1 MTDREVRR
9 LEDVYRGYAELDLP
23 GTRWGPDNRGNRAI
37 MAERERI
44 LRELLDEHGLLPLGE
59 REILEV
65 GCGTG
70 HVLAGLVDLGAREE
84 RLHGVELLEPRVE
97 LARRQQ
103 PWLDVAQGNAEHL
116 PHEDGSF
123 DLVLL
128 FVVFSSILEPA
139 MRQNVANECARVL
152 RPGGHV
158 LWYDFRYD
166 NPSNPNVRG
175 IRRGEFE
182 RLFPGFAPSL
192 RTLTLVPQVA
202 RRMGPLTQVL
212 YPVLAAVPPLRTYYM
227 ALLRKPL
234 TLRSSNAMKL

>member
-1 MTDREVRR
+1 VTEEEVRR
-9 LEDVYRGYAELDLP
+9 LEDVYRGYAEQDLA
-23 GTRWGPDNRGNRAI
+23 GTRWGAGNRGNRAI
-37 MAERERI
+37 MAERSRV

-59 REILEV
+59 REALEV

-103 PWLDVAQGNAEHL
+103 PWLDVVQGNAEDL
-116 PHEDGSF
+116 PHADESF

-128 FVVFSSILEPA
+128 FVVFSSILEPG
-139 MRQNVANECARVL
+139 MRQNVARECARVL

-175 IRRGEFE
+175 IRRGELD

-192 RTLTLVPQVA
+192 RTLTLVPQLA
-202 RRMGPLTQVL
+202 RRLGPLTELL
-212 YPVLAAVPPLRTYYM
+212 YPALAAVPPLRTYYM
-227 ALLRKPL
+227 ALLRKPP
-234 TLRSSNAMKL
+234 AP

>member
-1 MTDREVRR
+1 VTENEVRR
-9 LEDVYRGYAELDLP
+9 LEDVYRGYAEQELSV
-23 GTRWGPDNRGNRAI
+23 TRWGSGNRGNRAI
-37 MAERERI
+37 MAERSRV
-44 LRELLDEHGLLPLGE
+44 LRELLDEHGLLPLGQ

-65 GCGTG
+65 GCGSG
-70 HVLAGLVDLGAREE
+70 HVLAGLVDLGAQQE

-103 PWLDVAQGNAEHL
+103 PWLDVVRGNAEHL

-139 MRQNVANECARVL
+139 MRQNVAKECARVL

-166 NPSNPNVRG
+166 NPSNRNVRG
-175 IRRGEFE
+175 IRRSELE
-182 RLFPGFAPSL
+182 RLFAGFTPSL
-192 RTLTLVPQVA
+192 RTLTVVPQIA
-202 RRMGPLTQVL
+202 RRLGPLTEVL
-212 YPVLAAVPPLRTYYM
+212 YPALAAIPPLRTYYM
-227 ALLRKPL
+227 GLLRKPVN
-234 TLRSSNAMKL
+234 S

>member
-116 PHEDGSF
+116 PHEDESI

-139 MRQNVANECARVL
+139 MRQNVASECARVL

-234 TLRSSNAMKL
+234 MLRSSNAMKL